1 VEVLD
6 NFVFWG
12 IFVVLIICG
21 CRNRLSL
28 YCLTT
33 MKKAVEVIEV
43 DFVAVEVAGSAD
55 EAVEDLGNVAEIT
68 GVLIDLL

>member
-1 VEVLD
+1 
-6 NFVFWG
+6 
-12 IFVVLIICG
+12 
-21 CRNRLSL
+21 
-28 YCLTT
+28 